1 MPLRLICIT
10 RTTCRWGTELMLW
23 MLGKPV
29 LDQLKLSGSFRVT
42 TCTQTSR
49 PQGEI
54 MLTMKNTK
62 LAFTVQQTFWCMT
75 VSATLFSK
83 ISKSFVVVRF
93 VTETLVAAHQH
104 LSNGCWDCFSN
115 FWAWD
120 AFGGKVVRIVFGKS
134 VGDVTHESV
143 AQAKEIDRKITAI
156 FTLCLTEVANWLPN
170 ASIPPPFKTKERQLL
185 VVEAP
190 LTLWLQTDC

>member
-1 MPLRLICIT
+1 MRDKKMPLRLICIT

-23 MLGKPV
+23 MLGIPV

-54 MLTMKNTK
+54 MLTVKNTK

-75 VSATLFSK
+75 VSATLLSK

-93 VTETLVAAHQH
+93 VTETRVATHQH

-115 FWAWD
+115 FWASKIKL
-120 AFGGKVVRIVFGKS
+120 FGSCLGKAW
-134 VGDVTHESV
+134 EM
-143 AQAKEIDRKITAI
+143 
-156 FTLCLTEVANWLPN
+156 WLMTVWHRP
-170 ASIPPPFKTKERQLL
+170 KR
-185 VVEAP
+185 
-190 LTLWLQTDC
+190 

>member
-49 PQGEI
+49 LQGEI

-93 VTETLVAAHQH
+93 VTETRVAAHQH
-104 LSNGCWDCFSN
+104 LSNGCWVGLFLKLLSLRCFWSRASKVKL
-115 FWAWD
+115 FGSCLGKAW
-120 AFGGKVVRIVFGKS
+120 
-134 VGDVTHESV
+134 EM
-143 AQAKEIDRKITAI
+143 
-156 FTLCLTEVANWLPN
+156 WLMRVWHRP
-170 ASIPPPFKTKERQLL
+170 KR
-185 VVEAP
+185 
-190 LTLWLQTDC
+190 